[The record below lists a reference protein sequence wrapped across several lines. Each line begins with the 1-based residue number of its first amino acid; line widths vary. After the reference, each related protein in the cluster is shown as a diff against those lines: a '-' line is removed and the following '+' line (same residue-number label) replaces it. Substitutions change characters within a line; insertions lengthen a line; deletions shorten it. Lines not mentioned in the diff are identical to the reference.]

1 MAELEAEVSL
11 FNGRKPV
18 WNVIVFLCSDFIKRE
33 DKSILNLLN
42 FIPSFRKIIIESYK
56 FKKVIKEKKWGKTLL
71 EKERDI
77 SRVIDK
83 TKKPNI
89 ESLNKRKGTS
99 SSSSAKKLRD
109 SLN

>member
-1 MAELEAEVSL
+1 MAELEAEVSR
-11 FNGRKPV
+11 FNDKKPV
-18 WNVIVFLCSDFIKRE
+18 WNVVVFLCSDFVKRK

-42 FIPSFRKIIIESYK
+42 FIPFLKKIIIESYK
-56 FKKVIKEKKWGKTLL
+56 FKKVIKEKKWEKTLL

-89 ESLNKRKGTS
+89 ETLNKQEGTS
-99 SSSSAKKLRD
+99 SSSQVQRNFEIA
-109 SLN
+109 